1 MVFFIIINHLNVI
14 YISTTSYILLSDHYF
29 FFPLQLL
36 FLVLKNA
43 IVPFGRRWL
52 CWRWWRGWLTGRL
65 CTPGMRGW
73 VTEALD
79 PWGGE
84 EYSVSL
90 SQEPSLLPVGNEYKL
105 FVYSIIPNLL
115 MTNLKWCF
123 KKHITFGKWLSDLL
137 GNKLK

>member
-1 MVFFIIINHLNVI
+1 
-14 YISTTSYILLSDHYF
+14 
-29 FFPLQLL
+29 
-36 FLVLKNA
+36 
-43 IVPFGRRWL
+43 
-52 CWRWWRGWLTGRL
+52 
-65 CTPGMRGW
+65 MRGW

-115 MTNLKWCF
+115 MTNLK
-123 KKHITFGKWLSDLL
+123 
-137 GNKLK
+137 